1 MTRLPS
7 PRPPKVP
14 LWRRGCA
21 FAIDFV
27 GAWLFSSLFAGNWF
41 SWLVGFM
48 LAWLGLR
55 LVAANLNR
63 GQSLGHWALDM
74 VVLEEDS
81 NRIPLA
87 IALAKR
93 EAISGLAAFLAMV
106 GFANLDTKNAFY
118 LLLMLPLAVDL
129 GWVWFEPEV
138 QQAFHDRVSKTTIAG
153 TRRGYSLDLKVK
165 KWWRIAQRTW
175 QQRSPERFREG
186 RDGVTQRRRDRG
198 DRF

>member
-21 FAIDFV
+21 FAIDFA
-27 GAWLFSSLFAGNWF
+27 GAWLFSSLLAGNWF

-55 LVAANLNR
+55 VVAANLNR
-63 GQSLGHWALDM
+63 GQSLGRWALDM

-81 NRIPLA
+81 NRIPLS
-87 IALAKR
+87 IDLAKR
-93 EAISGLAAFLAMV
+93 EAIAGLAAF
-106 GFANLDTKNAFY
+106 FALLGLSSLDTKNAFY
-118 LLLMLPLAVDL
+118 LLLVLPLVADL
-129 GWVWFEPEV
+129 GLAWFESEE
-138 QQAFHDRVSKTTIAG
+138 QQAFHDRVARTTIVG

-165 KWWRIAQRTW
+165 KWWRIAQKTW
-175 QQRSPERFREG
+175 QQQAPERFRG
-186 RDGVTQRRRDRG
+186 DRPRRRDRD
-198 DRF
+198 DRY